1 MIRLTPLLEQY
12 NRIKQKYQDTILLF
26 QVGDFYE
33 MFYDDAKIVAKALG
47 LTLTS
52 RSHGKYNQVP
62 LAGVPVKSLDT
73 YLQRLVGAG
82 FKVAICEQ
90 LEAPGLAKIIKRNV
104 IEVITP
110 GTAMRPTLLEDNK
123 NRYLLAITPNQKQYG
138 IAFADISTG
147 EFYLAEIKKNDLS
160 EEIQK
165 LDPKE
170 VIIPKSSIP
179 NFQIPISAATQTS
192 LDDYYFSFDYAYDK
206 LKNHFGV
213 TNLEGFGIEG
223 QRLGIKAAGAVIY
236 YLEETQKNTLP
247 HIRRITLYRT
257 TDYLLIDR
265 MTRKNLELTERLSDG
280 SQEGTLLSILSRTKT
295 PAGTRLLRKWLLS
308 PSLDLLKIKN
318 RQQVVEEFFSN
329 LYLSKD
335 LLLNL
340 SRIGDLDRIGS
351 RVACERAS
359 ARDLIALKNFLKE
372 VPVIKDKLKICNAT
386 LLQESYHQ
394 IEDFTQIVKRVE
406 QTLVE
411 EPPMAI
417 TEGGLIRPGFS
428 QELDEIRDL
437 SQNAKKFIV
446 ELQEQERRA
455 TGIPNLRVGYNSV
468 FGYYIEITKSY
479 LNLAPKNY
487 LRKQTVANA
496 ERFITPE
503 LKEYET
509 KVLNAE
515 DRIKSLEYELF
526 LELRKEIAQ
535 AVSKILELSAI
546 LAQLDVL
553 LSLAIVARE
562 NNYVKPEIND
572 RTEIVIKDSRHPVVE
587 RLTTEPFIANDVQLD
602 NKSHQ
607 ILLITGPNMAG
618 KSTYLRQV
626 ALIIIMAQMGSFV
639 PASEAKIGI
648 VDKIF
653 TRIGASDDLSRG
665 VSTFL
670 AEMNETANIL
680 NNATSR
686 SLVILDEV
694 GRGTATYD
702 GLAIAWSVVEYLHNN
717 PSLQPNTLFATHY
730 HELTDIAMILPRIK
744 NYNFTVKEYKDEIIF
759 LRKLVEGKSDRSYGI
774 AVAKLAGL
782 PKEVIDR
789 AKIILTEFEKG
800 EELSVKSI
808 APESDAS
815 EGLIRPDETIQ
826 ISVYSPQE
834 KQIIEELQKIDLNK
848 LTPLEALNL
857 IAELKKKVK
866 KD

>member
-1 MIRLTPLLEQY
+1 MSLTPLLEQY
-12 NRIKQKYQDTILLF
+12 NRIKQKYPDTILLF

-33 MFYDDAKIVAKALG
+33 MFYDDAKIVSKALG

-123 NRYLLAITPNQKQYG
+123 NRYLLAVIPNQKQCG

-170 VIIPKSSIP
+170 VIIPKSSMP
-179 NFQIPISAATQTS
+179 NFQIPISASTQTP
-192 LDDYYFSFDYAYDK
+192 LDDYYFSYDYAYDK

-223 QRLGIKAAGAVIY
+223 QRLGIKAAGAVLY

-247 HIRRITLYRT
+247 HIRRIAIYRT

-280 SQEGTLLSILSRTKT
+280 SQEGTLLSILSRAKT

-308 PSLDLLKIKN
+308 PSLDLLKIKD
-318 RQQVVEEFFSN
+318 RQQVVEELYSN
-329 LYLSKD
+329 RYLSKD
-335 LLLNL
+335 LLINL
-340 SRIGDLDRIGS
+340 SKIGDLDRIGS

-372 VPVIKDKLKICNAT
+372 VPAIKDKLKTCNSA
-386 LLQESYHQ
+386 LLKESYQ
-394 IEDFTQIVKRVE
+394 KIEDFLPIVKRIE

-428 QELDEIRDL
+428 QELDDIRNL
-437 SQNAKKFIV
+437 SRNAKKFIA
-446 ELQEQERRA
+446 ELQEKERRA
-455 TGIPNLRVGYNSV
+455 TGIPNLRVSYNSV
-468 FGYYIEITKSY
+468 FGYYIEVTKSY
-479 LNLAPKNY
+479 LNLVPKNY
-487 LRKQTVANA
+487 LRKQTLTNA

-515 DRIKSLEYELF
+515 ERIKSLEYEIF

-535 AVSKILELSAI
+535 SVTKILELSAI
-546 LAQLDVL
+546 LAQIDVL
-553 LSLAIVARE
+553 LSLAMVAKE
-562 NNYVKPEIND
+562 NNYIKPEIND

-587 RLTTEPFIANDVQLD
+587 GLTTEPFIANDIQLD
-602 NKSHQ
+602 NENHQ

-626 ALIIIMAQMGSFV
+626 ALIVIMAQMGSFV

-680 NNATSR
+680 NNATSQ

-717 PSLQPNTLFATHY
+717 PSLQPKTLFATHY
-730 HELTDIAMILPRIK
+730 HELTDIATILPRIK

-808 APESDAS
+808 APEFDAS
-815 EGLIRPDETIQ
+815 ERVIRLEKTIQ
-826 ISVYSPQE
+826 MPVISPQE
-834 KQIIEELQKIDLNK
+834 KQILDELQKIDLNK

-857 IAELKKKVK
+857 IAGLKKKLK

>member
-1 MIRLTPLLEQY
+1 MIRLTPLLD
-12 NRIKQKYQDTILLF
+12 QDTILLF

>member
-12 NRIKQKYQDTILLF
+12 HRIKQKYQDTILLF

-33 MFYDDAKIVAKALG
+33 MFYQDAEIVAKALN

-52 RSHGKYNQVP
+52 RSHGKYNKVP

-73 YLQRLVGAG
+73 YLARLISAG

-90 LEAPGLAKIIKRNV
+90 MEAPGLAKIIKRNV

-110 GTAMRPTLLEDNK
+110 GTAMRPMLLEDNK
-123 NRYLLAITPNQKQYG
+123 NRYLLG
-138 IAFADISTG
+138 IIAQDELFGVAFSDISTG
-147 EFYLAEIKKNDLS
+147 EFYVAEFKANNLAEEL
-160 EEIQK
+160 QK
-165 LDPKE
+165 IDPKE
-170 VIIPKSSIP
+170 IIIPKNSEFPIP
-179 NFQIPISAATQTS
+179 NSQIQIPVNS
-192 LDDYYFSFDYAYDK
+192 LDDYYFSFDFSYEK
-206 LKNHFGV
+206 LKSHFGV
-213 TNLEGFGIEG
+213 ANLEGFGIED
-223 QRLGIKAAGAVIY
+223 QRLAIRAAGAVLY
-236 YLEETQKNTLP
+236 YLGETQKNTLP
-247 HIRRITLYRT
+247 HIRKVSLYRT

-280 SQEGTLLSILSRTKT
+280 SQEGTLFSVLARTKT

-308 PSLDLLKIKN
+308 PSLDLLKIQA
-318 RQQVVEEFFSN
+318 RHQVVEELYSN
-329 LYLSKD
+329 LNLSKD
-335 LLLNL
+335 LLQKLA
-340 SRIGDLDRIGS
+340 RIGDLDRIGS
-351 RVACERAS
+351 RIACERAS

-372 VPVIKDKLKICNAT
+372 VPAIKERLKTCTAS
-386 LLQESYHQ
+386 LLKESYLQ
-394 IEDFTQIVKRVE
+394 IEDFQPMVKQIE

-411 EPPMAI
+411 EPPMSI
-417 TEGGLIRPGFS
+417 TEGGIIRPGFS
-428 QELDEIRDL
+428 KELDEIRGL
-437 SQNAKKFIV
+437 CQNAKKFIA
-446 ELQEQERRA
+446 ELQEQERRT
-455 TGIPNLRVGYNSV
+455 TGIPNLRVGFNSV
-468 FGYYIEITKSY
+468 FGYYIEVTKSY
-479 LNLAPKNY
+479 LNLVPKNY

-515 DRIKSLEYELF
+515 ERIKSLEYELF

-535 AVSKILELSAI
+535 SVSKILELSAI
-546 LAQLDVL
+546 LAQLDLL
-553 LSLAIVARE
+553 LSLALVARE

-572 RTEIVIKDSRHPVVE
+572 SFKIIIKDSRHPVVE
-587 RLTTEPFIANDVQLD
+587 RLTTEPFIANDVRLD
-602 NKSHQ
+602 NENQQ

-618 KSTYLRQV
+618 KSTYLRQA
-626 ALIIIMAQMGSFV
+626 ALIVIMAQMGSFV
-639 PASEAKIGI
+639 PASQAKIGI

-717 PSLQPNTLFATHY
+717 PCLQPKTLFATHY
-730 HELTDIAMILPRIK
+730 HELTDISMILPRVK
-744 NYNFTVKEYKDEIIF
+744 NYNFTVKEYQDEIIF

-789 AKIILTEFEKG
+789 AKVILTEFEKG

-808 APESDAS
+808 APETGSSD
-815 EGLIRPDETIQ
+815 GLIQLDRGNEMSERNLQENPIIQ
-826 ISVYSPQE
+826 
-834 KQIIEELQKIDLNK
+834 ELGKVDINK
-848 LTPLEALNL
+848 LTPIEALNL
-857 IAELKKKVK
+857 IAELKKKLK
-866 KD
+866 S

>member
-1 MIRLTPLLEQY
+1 
-12 NRIKQKYQDTILLF
+12 
-26 QVGDFYE
+26 
-33 MFYDDAKIVAKALG
+33 
-47 LTLTS
+47 
-52 RSHGKYNQVP
+52 
-62 LAGVPVKSLDT
+62 
-73 YLQRLVGAG
+73 
-82 FKVAICEQ
+82 
-90 LEAPGLAKIIKRNV
+90 
-104 IEVITP
+104 
-110 GTAMRPTLLEDNK
+110 
-123 NRYLLAITPNQKQYG
+123 
-138 IAFADISTG
+138 
-147 EFYLAEIKKNDLS
+147 
-160 EEIQK
+160 
-165 LDPKE
+165 
-170 VIIPKSSIP
+170 
-179 NFQIPISAATQTS
+179 
-192 LDDYYFSFDYAYDK
+192 
-206 LKNHFGV
+206 
-213 TNLEGFGIEG
+213 
-223 QRLGIKAAGAVIY
+223 
-236 YLEETQKNTLP
+236 
-247 HIRRITLYRT
+247 
-257 TDYLLIDR
+257 LIDR